1 MGTIICFSE
10 KLSNKQYPII
20 CSSSLYLPAGVDFE
34 PPHPSVCP
42 NLCFVSLCS
51 TPLWRE
57 KRISLLPEDKTLRK
71 RSRITSMRE
80 VEPVDMTALTI
91 QDIPSY
97 SPFLLALILVLLSS
111 ASITSHF
118 LFSSSISR
126 RLWLTSSRSTAQL
139 ASTRR
144 FISATA
150 AFAKT
155 SVTDNS
161 WLWKLQ
167 LSILEGFQSKTKKCT
182 NPLTLVRAVFHSR
195 EG

>member
-1 MGTIICFSE
+1 M
-10 KLSNKQYPII
+10 
-20 CSSSLYLPAGVDFE
+20 
-34 PPHPSVCP
+34 
-42 NLCFVSLCS
+42 
-51 TPLWRE
+51 
-57 KRISLLPEDKTLRK
+57 DKTLRK
-71 RSRITSMRE
+71 RSRVTSMAE
-80 VEPVDMTALTI
+80 VERTDMAALTI

-144 FISATA
+144 LISATA
-150 AFAKT
+150 ALAKT

-167 LSILEGFQSKTKKCT
+167 LSILAGFQSKTKKCT
-182 NPLTLVRAVFHSR
+182 KALTLVRAVFHSCER
-195 EG
+195 NL